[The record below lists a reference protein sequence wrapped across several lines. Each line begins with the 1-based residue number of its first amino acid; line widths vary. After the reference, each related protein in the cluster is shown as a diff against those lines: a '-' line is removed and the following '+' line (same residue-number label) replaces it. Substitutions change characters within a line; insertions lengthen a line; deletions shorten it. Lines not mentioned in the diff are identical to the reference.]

1 MLLDNLDRDLAYALQ
16 HDAKWKGAADD
27 CANYEQVKAAIA
39 AKLEALR
46 DTPNR
51 YVNARRTRCTSAST
65 GAHGSRSAMAC
76 PRSPGVAKPSRFLC
90 TWGRLRT
97 YPHVDVCFTLPPL
110 QPIRTVS
117 CNC

>member
-16 HDAKWKGAADD
+16 HEAKWKAAADD

-51 YVNARRTRCTSAST
+51 
-65 GAHGSRSAMAC
+65 
-76 PRSPGVAKPSRFLC
+76 
-90 TWGRLRT
+90 
-97 YPHVDVCFTLPPL
+97 
-110 QPIRTVS
+110 
-117 CNC
+117 